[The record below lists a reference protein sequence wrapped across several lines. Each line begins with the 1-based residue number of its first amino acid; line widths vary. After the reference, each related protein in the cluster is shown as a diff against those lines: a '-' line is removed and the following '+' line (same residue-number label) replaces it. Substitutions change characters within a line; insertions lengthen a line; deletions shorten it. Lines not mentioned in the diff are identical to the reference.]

1 MIDKKL
7 IIAIHARLLSE
18 FGGTDGIRDMG
29 LLESAIAR
37 PHHLKQYEPQSSL
50 LDQVSILVC
59 GLIQNHPFVDGNK
72 RVGAVVCELCLFKA
86 GYFLSASEEEKYRVI
101 MRIAAGELNAVDF
114 TVWLQE
120 NTTSPHIP
128 HK

>member
-29 LLESAIAR
+29 LLESALAR

-50 LDQVSILVC
+50 FAQISILVC
-59 GLIQNHPFVDGNK
+59 GIIKNHPFIDGNK
-72 RVGAVVCELCLFKA
+72 RVGAVVGELCLLKS
-86 GYFLSASEEEKYRVI
+86 GYMLCADEQEKYIVI
-101 MRIAAGELNAVDF
+101 MRIASGSWDENNF
-114 TVWLQE
+114 TEWLQQ
-120 NTTSPHIP
+120 NAKRFKP
-128 HK
+128 